1 MPPVCHVNNG
11 CRVGISGALFF
22 AEKGHWAWL
31 FEPRCALLLA
41 QIRSKCRSILRAVWS
56 LSLSELLV
64 AVLQP
69 GALVT
74 LLVLAGSIVLFIG
87 GWLAPE
93 LTGLLAVGLL
103 VAAGVLDSA
112 EAVAGFGSPALITL
126 MGLFALSAGL
136 FRSGCLDRLR
146 ALIGSEA
153 VRTPKRMIALMVM
166 VVGPVSAVV
175 PNTPIVAS
183 LLPVVEGWCQRRG
196 ISPSKVLLPLSFATV
211 LGGTLT
217 LLGSSVNL
225 LASEVS
231 SKLGYGAFG
240 LFSFTPI
247 GFGVWLAGGTVMV
260 LLADRLLPDRGADD
274 DDLMAS
280 LSSGGY
286 LTEVEIPVGSELI
299 GQSLHGSRLQR
310 RFDVDVL
317 ELQRGSE
324 RFLPPLADRTLVLG
338 DRLLLRCS
346 RLDLLRLQQDHTVV
360 LAPTPE
366 SLLVPDQRNNQRMVE
381 VLLPAGSTLAGDCLR
396 DLRFRQRCNVTVL
409 ALRRGNEVLRERL
422 GRVQLKEGDV
432 LLLQGPKDAIR
443 GLQANNDLVV
453 LEQLE
458 KDLPTVSRKRVALL
472 IGGLVILL
480 PALELMPLMASVLL
494 GTVAMVATGCLRAGE
509 LQRAI
514 RLDVILLLGSLAS
527 FSVAMEK
534 TGLAQALAQ
543 ALMLRLA
550 DWPVYAALLAVYV
563 FTILLTEVMS
573 NAATVAM
580 LIPIAGQLAQGLQQP
595 PMAFLYAVLFAAS
608 QSFLSPVGYQ
618 TNLMVFGP
626 GRYRFLDI
634 PRYGFPLTLTMILV
648 VPLLI
653 CRWFALS

>member
-1 MPPVCHVNNG
+1 M
-11 CRVGISGALFF
+11 ADLF
-22 AEKGHWAWL
+22 
-31 FEPRCALLLA
+31 
-41 QIRSKCRSILRAVWS
+41 S
-56 LSLSELLV
+56 

-69 GALVT
+69 GALIT

-93 LTGLLAVGLL
+93 LTGLLAAALL
-103 VAAGVLDSA
+103 MVTGVLKPS
-112 EAVAGFGSPALITL
+112 EAVEGFGSPALVTL
-126 MGLFALSAGL
+126 MGLFAISAAL
-136 FRSGCLDRLR
+136 FRSGGLDRLR
-146 ALIGSEA
+146 AMIGSDA
-153 VRTPKRMIALMVM
+153 VRSPKRMIAVM
-166 VVGPVSAVV
+166 VAAVGPVSAFV

-183 LLPVVEGWCQRRG
+183 LLPVIEGWCQRRR

-211 LGGTLT
+211 LGGTMT

-247 GFGVWLAGGTVMV
+247 GIGVWAIGGAVML
-260 LLADRLLPDRGADD
+260 LLADRFLPDRGTDD
-274 DDLMAS
+274 DDLIAS
-280 LSSGGY
+280 LASSGY
-286 LTEVEIPVGSELI
+286 LTEVEIPSGSELI
-299 GQSLHGSRLQR
+299 GQSLHASRLQR

-317 ELQRGSE
+317 ELHRGSE

-338 DRLLLRCS
+338 DRLLLRCN
-346 RLDLLRLQQDHTVV
+346 REDLLRLQQDHTVV
-360 LAPTPE
+360 LAPTSEEPIR
-366 SLLVPDQRNNQRMVE
+366 PDQQNNQRMVE
-381 VLLPAGSTLAGDCLR
+381 VLLPSGSTLAGDCLR
-396 DLRFRQRCNVTVL
+396 DLRFRQRYNVTVL

-422 GRVQLKEGDV
+422 GRVELRDGDV

-472 IGGLVILL
+472 IGAVVILL
-480 PALELMPLMASVLL
+480 PSFEVIPLVASVLL
-494 GTVAMVATGCLRAGE
+494 GTVAMVATGCLRPGE

-527 FSVAMEK
+527 FSVALEK
-534 TGLAQALAQ
+534 TGLAAAFAKAL
-543 ALMLRLA
+543 LLGLNG
-550 DWPVYAALLAVYV
+550 WSVYAALLVV
-563 FTILLTEVMS
+563 FLFTTLLTEVMS

-580 LIPIAGQLAQGLQQP
+580 VIPIAGQLAQGLDQP
-595 PMAFLYAVLFAAS
+595 PMAFIYAVLFGAS

-634 PRYGFPLTLTMILV
+634 ARYGFPLTIVMTLT
-648 VPLLI
+648 VPFLI
-653 CRWFALS
+653 CRWFGL

>member
-1 MPPVCHVNNG
+1 M
-11 CRVGISGALFF
+11 AD
-22 AEKGHWAWL
+22 
-31 FEPRCALLLA
+31 LL
-41 QIRSKCRSILRAVWS
+41 ST
-56 LSLSELLV
+56 
-64 AVLQP
+64 VLQP
-69 GALVT
+69 GALIT
-74 LLVLAGSIVLFIG
+74 LLVLAGSIVLFVS

-93 LTGLLAVGLL
+93 LTGLLAAAVLM
-103 VAAGVLDSA
+103 AAGVLTPA

-126 MGLFALSAGL
+126 MGLFAISAGL
-136 FRSGCLDRLR
+136 FRSGGLDRLR
-146 ALIGSEA
+146 ALIGSDA
-153 VRTPKRMIALMVM
+153 VRSPKRMIAVLVGA
-166 VVGPVSAVV
+166 VGPVSAFV

-183 LLPVVEGWCQRRG
+183 LLPVMEGWCQRRG
-196 ISPSKVLLPLSFATV
+196 VSPSKVLLPLSFATV

-231 SKLGYGAFG
+231 SKLGYGSFG

-247 GFGVWLAGGTVMV
+247 GIGVWLVGGAVML
-260 LLADRLLPDRGADD
+260 LLADRLLPDHGNND
-274 DDLMAS
+274 DDLIAS
-280 LSSGGY
+280 LSSSGY
-286 LTEVEIPVGSELI
+286 LTEVQIPFGSELI
-299 GQSLHGSRLQR
+299 GQSLHASRLQR

-317 ELQRGSE
+317 ELHRGSE
-324 RFLPPLADRTLVLG
+324 RFLPPLADRTLALA

-346 RLDLLRLQQDHTVV
+346 REDLLRLQQDHTVV
-360 LAPTPE
+360 LAPTSEEPI
-366 SLLVPDQRNNQRMVE
+366 SPDQQNNQRMVE

-396 DLRFRQRCNVTVL
+396 DLRFRQRYNLTVL
-409 ALRRGNEVLRERL
+409 ALRRGNAVLRERL
-422 GRVQLKEGDV
+422 GRAQLREGDV

-472 IGGLVILL
+472 IAGLVILL
-480 PALELMPLMASVLL
+480 PSFNLIPLVASVLL
-494 GTVAMVATGCLRAGE
+494 GTVAMVASGCLRPGE

-514 RLDVILLLGSLAS
+514 RLDVILLLGSLAC
-527 FSVAMEK
+527 FSQALEK
-534 TGLAQALAQ
+534 TGLAASLAQ
-543 ALMLRLA
+543 ALLVGLQN
-550 DWPVYAALLAVYV
+550 WPVYAALLVV
-563 FTILLTEVMS
+563 FLFTTLLTEVMS

-580 LIPIAGQLAQGLQQP
+580 LIPIAGQLAQGLDQP
-595 PMAFLYAVLFAAS
+595 PMAFIYAVLFGAS

-634 PRYGFPLTLTMILV
+634 PRYGFPLTLTMTVV

-653 CRWFALS
+653 CRRFGL

>member
-1 MPPVCHVNNG
+1 MADFLA
-11 CRVGISGALFF
+11 AL
-22 AEKGHWAWL
+22 
-31 FEPRCALLLA
+31 
-41 QIRSKCRSILRAVWS
+41 
-56 LSLSELLV
+56 
-64 AVLQP
+64 LQP
-69 GALVT
+69 GALTT
-74 LLVLAGSIVLFIG
+74 LLVLAGSIVLFVT

-93 LTGLLAVGLL
+93 ITGLLAAALLIVG
-103 VAAGVLDSA
+103 GVLKPS
-112 EAVAGFGSPALITL
+112 EAVEGFGSPALITL

-136 FRSGCLDRLR
+136 LRSGGLDRLR
-146 ALIGSEA
+146 ALIGSDA
-153 VRTPKRMIALMVM
+153 VRSPKRMIAVM
-166 VVGPVSAVV
+166 VAAVAPVSAFV

-211 LGGTLT
+211 LGGTMT

-240 LFSFTPI
+240 LFDFTPI
-247 GFGVWLAGGTVMV
+247 GIGVWLVGSLVMV
-260 LLADRLLPDRGADD
+260 LLADRFLPDRGRND
-274 DDLMAS
+274 DDLLAD
-280 LSSGGY
+280 LSSSGY
-286 LTEVEIPVGSELI
+286 LTEVKIPAGSELI

-317 ELQRGSE
+317 ELHRASE

-346 RLDLLRLQQDHTVV
+346 REDLLRLQQEHTVI
-360 LAPTPE
+360 LAPMPE
-366 SLLVPDQRNNQRMVE
+366 EQILPDQQNNQRLVE
-381 VLLPAGSTLAGDCLR
+381 VLLPSGSTLAGDCLR
-396 DLRFRQRCNVTVL
+396 DLRFRQRYNVTVL
-409 ALRRGNEVLRERL
+409 ALRRGNAVLRERL
-422 GRVQLKEGDV
+422 GRAALREGDV

-458 KDLPTVSRKRVALL
+458 KDLPTVSRKPVALL
-472 IGGLVILL
+472 IAALVLLL
-480 PALELMPLMASVLL
+480 PSLEIIPLVAAVLL
-494 GTVAMVATGCLRAGE
+494 GTVAMVATGCLRPGD

-514 RLDVILLLGSLAS
+514 RLDVILLLGSLGS
-527 FSVAMEK
+527 FSVALEK
-534 TGLAQALAQ
+534 TGLAAALAEG
-543 ALMLRLA
+543 LLA
-550 DWPVYAALLAVYV
+550 GLHDWPVYAALLVV
-563 FTILLTEVMS
+563 FLFTTLLTEVMS

-580 LIPIAGQLAQGLQQP
+580 VIPIAGQLAQGLDQP
-595 PMAFLYAVLFAAS
+595 PMAFIYAVLFGAS

-634 PRYGFPLTLTMILV
+634 ARYGFPLTIAMTV
-648 VPLLI
+648 TVPWLI
-653 CRWFALS
+653 CRWFGL

>member
-1 MPPVCHVNNG
+1 M
-11 CRVGISGALFF
+11 
-22 AEKGHWAWL
+22 
-31 FEPRCALLLA
+31 
-41 QIRSKCRSILRAVWS
+41 
-56 LSLSELLV
+56 

-136 FRSGCLDRLR
+136 FRSGGLDRLR

-286 LTEVEIPVGSELI
+286 LTEGEIPVGSELI

-422 GRVQLKEGDV
+422 GMVQLKEGDV

>member
-1 MPPVCHVNNG
+1 M
-11 CRVGISGALFF
+11 AD
-22 AEKGHWAWL
+22 
-31 FEPRCALLLA
+31 LL
-41 QIRSKCRSILRAVWS
+41 S
-56 LSLSELLV
+56 

-69 GALVT
+69 GALIT
-74 LLVLAGSIVLFIG
+74 LLVLAGSVVLFVS

-93 LTGLLAVGLL
+93 LTGLLAAALL
-103 VAAGVLDSA
+103 MASGVLTPA

-126 MGLFALSAGL
+126 MGLFAISAGL
-136 FRSGCLDRLR
+136 FRSGGLDRLR
-146 ALIGSEA
+146 ALIGSDA
-153 VRTPKRMIALMVM
+153 VRSPKRMIAVM
-166 VVGPVSAVV
+166 VAAVGPVSAFV

-183 LLPVVEGWCQRRG
+183 LLPVMEGWCQRRG
-196 ISPSKVLLPLSFATV
+196 VSPSKVLLPLSFATV

-231 SKLGYGAFG
+231 SKLGYGSFG

-247 GFGVWLAGGTVMV
+247 GIAVWLVGGAVML
-260 LLADRLLPDRGADD
+260 LLADRLLPDRGSDD
-274 DDLMAS
+274 DNLIAS
-280 LSSGGY
+280 LASSGY
-286 LTEVEIPVGSELI
+286 LTEVQIPLGSELI
-299 GQSLHGSRLQR
+299 GQSLHASRLQR

-317 ELQRGSE
+317 ELHRGSE
-324 RFLPPLADRTLVLG
+324 RFLPPLADRTLALS

-346 RLDLLRLQQDHTVV
+346 REDLLRLQQDHTVV
-360 LAPTPE
+360 LAPTSEEPIG
-366 SLLVPDQRNNQRMVE
+366 PDRQNNQRMVE

-396 DLRFRQRCNVTVL
+396 DLRFRQRYNLTVL
-409 ALRRGNEVLRERL
+409 ALRRGNAVLRERL
-422 GRVQLKEGDV
+422 GRAQLREGDV

-480 PALELMPLMASVLL
+480 PSFNLIPLVASVLL
-494 GTVAMVATGCLRAGE
+494 GTVAMVASGCLRPGE

-514 RLDVILLLGSLAS
+514 RLDVILLLGSLAC
-527 FSVAMEK
+527 FSQALEK
-534 TGLAQALAQ
+534 TGLAASLAQ
-543 ALMLRLA
+543 GLLLGLQN
-550 DWPVYAALLAVYV
+550 WPIYAALLVV
-563 FTILLTEVMS
+563 FLFTTLLTEVMS

-580 LIPIAGQLAQGLQQP
+580 LIPIAGQLAQGLDQP
-595 PMAFLYAVLFAAS
+595 PMAFIYAVLFGAS

-634 PRYGFPLTLTMILV
+634 PRYGFPLTITMTVV
-648 VPLLI
+648 VPFLI
-653 CRWFALS
+653 CRWFGL

>member
-1 MPPVCHVNNG
+1 MYVSRDC
-11 CRVGISGALFF
+11 SASLSD
-22 AEKGHWAWL
+22 
-31 FEPRCALLLA
+31 LLA
-41 QIRSKCRSILRAVWS
+41 
-56 LSLSELLV
+56 

-69 GALVT
+69 GALIT
-74 LLVLAGSIVLFIG
+74 LVVLSGSIVLFIG

-93 LTGLLAVGLL
+93 LTGLLAAALL
-103 VAAGVLDSA
+103 IVTGVLKPV
-112 EAVAGFGSPALITL
+112 EALEGFGSTALVTL
-126 MGLFALSAGL
+126 MGLFVLSAGL
-136 FRSGCLDRLR
+136 FRSGGLDRLR
-146 ALIGSEA
+146 ALIGSDA
-153 VRTPKRMIALMVM
+153 IRSPKRMIALMVG
-166 VVGPVSAVV
+166 VVGPVSAFV

-183 LLPVVEGWCQRRG
+183 LLPVVENWCQRRR

-211 LGGTLT
+211 LGGTMT

-231 SKLGYGAFG
+231 NKLGYGAFG

-247 GFGVWLAGGTVMV
+247 GIGVWLAGGVVMV
-260 LLADRLLPDRGADD
+260 LLADRFLPDRGTDD
-274 DDLMAS
+274 DDLIAS
-280 LSSGGY
+280 LASSGY
-286 LTEVEIPVGSELI
+286 LTEVKIPLGSELI

-317 ELQRGSE
+317 ELHRGRE
-324 RFLPPLADRTLVLG
+324 RFMPPLADHTLMLE

-346 RLDLLRLQQDHTVV
+346 REDLLRLQQDHTVV

-366 SLLVPDQRNNQRMVE
+366 EPGLPDQQNNQRMVE
-381 VLLPAGSTLAGDCLR
+381 VLLPSGSSLAGDCLR
-396 DLRFRQRCNVTVL
+396 DLRFRQRYNATVL
-409 ALRRGNEVLRERL
+409 ALRRGNEVLRESL
-422 GRVQLKEGDV
+422 GRAQLREGDV

-453 LEQLE
+453 LELLE

-472 IGGLVILL
+472 IGALVILL
-480 PALELMPLMASVLL
+480 PSFEIIPLVASVLL
-494 GTVAMVATGCLRAGE
+494 GTVAMVASGCLRAGE

-527 FSVAMEK
+527 FSVALEK
-534 TGLAQALAQ
+534 TGLAAAFAKAL
-543 ALMLRLA
+543 LLGLEN
-550 DWPVYAALLAVYV
+550 WPVYAALLVV
-563 FTILLTEVMS
+563 FLFTTLLTEVMS

-580 LIPIAGQLAQGLQQP
+580 LIPIAGQLAVGLGQP
-595 PMAFLYAVLFAAS
+595 PMAFIYTVLFGAS

-634 PRYGFPLTLTMILV
+634 ARYGFPLTIVMTLMVPFLV
-648 VPLLI
+648 
-653 CRWFALS
+653 CRWFGL

>member
-1 MPPVCHVNNG
+1 M
-11 CRVGISGALFF
+11 AD
-22 AEKGHWAWL
+22 
-31 FEPRCALLLA
+31 LL
-41 QIRSKCRSILRAVWS
+41 ST
-56 LSLSELLV
+56 
-64 AVLQP
+64 VLQP
-69 GALVT
+69 GALIT
-74 LLVLAGSIVLFIG
+74 LLVLAGSIVLFVS

-93 LTGLLAVGLL
+93 LTGLLAAAVLM
-103 VAAGVLDSA
+103 AAGVLTPA

-126 MGLFALSAGL
+126 MGLFAISAGL
-136 FRSGCLDRLR
+136 FRSGGLDRLR
-146 ALIGSEA
+146 ALIGSDA
-153 VRTPKRMIALMVM
+153 VRSPKRMIAVLVGA
-166 VVGPVSAVV
+166 VGPVSAFV

-183 LLPVVEGWCQRRG
+183 LLPVMEGWCQRRG
-196 ISPSKVLLPLSFATV
+196 VSPSKVLLPLSFATV

-231 SKLGYGAFG
+231 SKLGYGSFG

-247 GFGVWLAGGTVMV
+247 GIGVWLVGGAVML
-260 LLADRLLPDRGADD
+260 LLADRLLPDHGNND
-274 DDLMAS
+274 DDLIAS
-280 LSSGGY
+280 LSSSGY
-286 LTEVEIPVGSELI
+286 LTEVQIPFGSELI
-299 GQSLHGSRLQR
+299 GQSLHASRLQR

-317 ELQRGSE
+317 ELHRGSE
-324 RFLPPLADRTLVLG
+324 RFLPPLADRTLALA

-346 RLDLLRLQQDHTVV
+346 REDLLRLQQDQTVV
-360 LAPTPE
+360 LAPTSEEPI
-366 SLLVPDQRNNQRMVE
+366 SPDQQNNQRMVE

-396 DLRFRQRCNVTVL
+396 DLRFRQRYNLTVL
-409 ALRRGNEVLRERL
+409 ALRRGNAVLRERL
-422 GRVQLKEGDV
+422 GRAQLREGDV

-472 IGGLVILL
+472 IAGLVILL
-480 PALELMPLMASVLL
+480 PSFNLIPLVASVLL
-494 GTVAMVATGCLRAGE
+494 GTVAMVASGCLRPGE

-514 RLDVILLLGSLAS
+514 RLDVILLLGSLAC
-527 FSVAMEK
+527 FSQALEK
-534 TGLAQALAQ
+534 TGLAASLAQ
-543 ALMLRLA
+543 ALLVGLQN
-550 DWPVYAALLAVYV
+550 WPVYAALLVV
-563 FTILLTEVMS
+563 FLFTTLLTEVMS

-580 LIPIAGQLAQGLQQP
+580 LIPIAGQLAQGLDQP
-595 PMAFLYAVLFAAS
+595 PMAFIYAVLFGAS

-634 PRYGFPLTLTMILV
+634 PRYGFPLTLTMTVV

-653 CRWFALS
+653 CRRFGL